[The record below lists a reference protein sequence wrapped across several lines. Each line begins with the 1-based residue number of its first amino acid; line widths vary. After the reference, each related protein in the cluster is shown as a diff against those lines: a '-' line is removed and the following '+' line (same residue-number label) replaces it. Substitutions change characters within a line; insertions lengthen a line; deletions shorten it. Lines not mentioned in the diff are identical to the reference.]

1 MLKYS
6 GATLYRIFDISK
18 KYFGRRKNMMVTV
31 VFTLRILQFILIHR
45 LADNSRNRVNYL
57 SVPTISTTSTTVY
70 SPDNRSV
77 VFW

>member
-1 MLKYS
+1 MV
-6 GATLYRIFDISK
+6 
-18 KYFGRRKNMMVTV
+18 VTV

-57 SVPTISTTSTTVY
+57 SVPTLSTTSTTVN